1 MPEKLDT
8 FDSEKLTYAQAQL
21 LAVVINQLNPA
32 QELKD
37 LASEIHSWRGTVVM
51 DELCLDLVTLIP
63 RIIRHINIL
72 EDEPAS

>member
-21 LAVVINQLNPA
+21 LAVVINQLDPE
-32 QELKD
+32 QELKI

-63 RIIRHINIL
+63 RILRHINAEDL
-72 EDEPAS
+72 GDEP